1 MSARRPWGRRFV
13 NSLAAG
19 IAALVVAG
27 CGRDAA
33 PPAPPAVTNVTTVT
47 VAARDVAV
55 IPEFVAQTQSSQSV
69 NIQARVSGFLDK
81 RAYVEGSVVKAGQT
95 LFLMDPKPFQAQV
108 DGAQAALSRQQAAYD
123 VASANLKRVQPLVE
137 QNALSQKDLDDAK
150 GQFEQAGAA
159 VEQAKSQ
166 LEEAKLNL
174 SYTTITSPVDGIS
187 SNAAV
192 ADGTY
197 VSAQNS
203 QLTTVAVL
211 TPMWVNFSVSENE
224 MARIRRE
231 QQSGLLKLPQAQ
243 AFEAEI
249 VMVDGTLFP
258 FTGRITFT
266 DPSFNPQT
274 GTFLVRISVPNPQGL
289 LRPNQYVRVRI
300 KGATRPNAILVPQ
313 RAVQQGARGHF
324 VWVVDKDSK
333 AQSRPVEVGDWV
345 GDDWVISQ
353 GLAAGDQ
360 VIVEGTLRLQPGSPV
375 KPTPY
380 VAPARDPNAPPAMPT
395 APGAKG
401 GPPPTTPGPA
411 AAGGTSMIPARVDA
425 SASSSAAAVT
435 GAAPSG
441 PGVAPATDKG
451 AATPASTSSAGPSAP
466 AASVYFETGSA
477 TLDATAR
484 GLLAK
489 LAGQLA
495 GGAKRV
501 AITGYTDHHGD
512 YAANADLAKRRAAAV
527 RDALAAG
534 GVSDA
539 RLQMRAPQNVVGDG
553 SEPMARRV
561 DLILA
566 D

>member
-1 MSARRPWGRRFV
+1 MSSRRPGERRLRGW
-13 NSLAAG
+13 LAAG
-19 IAALVVAG
+19 LAALVVSG

-47 VAARDVAV
+47 VAPRDVSV
-55 IPEFVAQTQSSQSV
+55 VPEFVAQTQSSQSV

-81 RAYVEGSVVKAGQT
+81 RVYVEGSVVKAGQT

-159 VEQAKSQ
+159 VEQAKAQ

-211 TPMWVNFSVSENE
+211 SPMWVNFSVSENE

-231 QQSGLLKLPQAQ
+231 QQTGLLKLPQAQ

-300 KGATRPNAILVPQ
+300 KGASRPNAILVPQ

-324 VWVVDKDSK
+324 VWVVGQDGK
-333 AQSRPVEVGDWV
+333 AQMRPVEVGDWI

-353 GLAAGDQ
+353 GLAAGDV
-360 VIVEGTLRLQPGSPV
+360 VIVEGTLRLQPGAPV
-375 KPTPY
+375 KASPY
-380 VAPARDPNAPPAMPT
+380 VAPRRDATAGVAAKGAAPTPGAGGASAP
-395 APGAKG
+395 APGAG
-401 GPPPTTPGPA
+401 TGA
-411 AAGGTSMIPARVDA
+411 GTSMIPAQPGAGAARVAAPAA
-425 SASSSAAAVT
+425 SSAPPAAPATAAAPPASSSAA
-435 GAAPSG
+435 G
-441 PGVAPATDKG
+441 
-451 AATPASTSSAGPSAP
+451 
-466 AASVYFETGSA
+466 ASVYFESGSA

-484 GLLAK
+484 GMLAK
-489 LAGQLA
+489 LAGELA
-495 GGAKRV
+495 GGTKRV
-501 AITGYTDHHGD
+501 AISGYTDRHGD
-512 YAANADLAKRRAAAV
+512 YAANVDLAKRRAQAV

-534 GVSDA
+534 GVPDA
-539 RLQMRAPQNVVGDG
+539 HLRMRPPQNVVGDG
-553 SEPMARRV
+553 TEALARRV
-561 DLILA
+561 DLFLA

>member
-1 MSARRPWGRRFV
+1 VS
-13 NSLAAG
+13 SLAAG
-19 IAALVVAG
+19 IAALVVSG

-81 RAYVEGSVVKAGQT
+81 RVYVEGSVVKTGQT

-150 GQFEQAGAA
+150 GQYEQAGAA

-211 TPMWVNFSVSENE
+211 SPMWVNFSVSENE

-231 QQSGLLKLPQAQ
+231 QQSGQLKLPQAQ

-249 VMVDGTLFP
+249 VMVDGSLFP

-266 DPSFNPQT
+266 DPSFNQQT

-289 LRPNQYVRVRI
+289 LRPNQFVRVRI

-324 VWVVDKDSK
+324 VWIVDKESK

-353 GLAAGDQ
+353 GLAPGDE

-375 KPTPY
+375 KASPY
-380 VAPARDPNAPPAMPT
+380 VVPKRDAPPAVGT
-395 APGAKG
+395 QGAGPGA
-401 GPPPTTPGPA
+401 PPPARASGAPTGAPA
-411 AAGGTSMIPARVDA
+411 VASGTSMIPAQPGASPPMDA
-425 SASSSAAAVT
+425 MA
-435 GAAPSG
+435 GAPAQAPSG
-441 PGVAPATDKG
+441 AT
-451 AATPASTSSAGPSAP
+451 TSSAVRAP
-466 AASVYFETGSA
+466 AAAASTPPAAGGAPSASVYFESGSA
-477 TLDATAR
+477 SLDATAR
-484 GLLAK
+484 GMLAK

-495 GGAKRV
+495 GGSKRI
-501 AITGYTDHHGD
+501 AITGYTDRHGD
-512 YAANADLAKRRAAAV
+512 YAANVDLAKRRAAAV
-527 RDALAAG
+527 RDALTAG

-539 RLQMRAPQNVVGDG
+539 RLQMRPPQNIVGDG
-553 SEPMARRV
+553 TEPMARRV
-561 DLILA
+561 DLFLA